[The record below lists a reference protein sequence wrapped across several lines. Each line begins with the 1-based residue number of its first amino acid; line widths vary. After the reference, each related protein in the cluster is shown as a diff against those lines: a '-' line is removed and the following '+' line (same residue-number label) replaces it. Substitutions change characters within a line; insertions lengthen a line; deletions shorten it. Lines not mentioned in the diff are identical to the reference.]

1 MKQGTDIVEMLFKE
15 LTREEDLEISR
26 LDGYEEGERAGFT
39 KGERAGFTKG
49 ERTGAERGAKQKQC
63 EIAKNF
69 KKSGIPIDVIA
80 KNTGLSEKEIA
91 EL

>member
-1 MKQGTDIVEMLFKE
+1 MKQGTEIVEMLFKE

-49 ERTGAERGAKQKQC
+49 ERAGAERGAKQKQC

-91 EL
+91 AL